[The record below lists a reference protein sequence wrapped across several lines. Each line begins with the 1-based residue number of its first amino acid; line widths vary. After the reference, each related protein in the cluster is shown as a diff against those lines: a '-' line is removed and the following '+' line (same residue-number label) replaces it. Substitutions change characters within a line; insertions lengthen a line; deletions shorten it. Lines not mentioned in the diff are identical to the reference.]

1 MVKKLKVKFNM
12 RVPCEIELNVVDEKE
27 FNANKESFIQACQD
41 DETAQVIVSDYIEEY
56 GIESVADTFY
66 KDDLN
71 REVENVYKVTD
82 EKDNVIFEQNQK

>member
-1 MVKKLKVKFNM
+1 M
-12 RVPCEIELNVVDEKE
+12 RNRINVVDEKE

-41 DETAQVIVSDYIEEY
+41 DDTAQVIVSDYIEEY
-56 GIESVADTFY
+56 GIESVSDTFY

>member
-41 DETAQVIVSDYIEEY
+41 DDTAQVIVSDYIE
-56 GIESVADTFY
+56 
-66 KDDLN
+66 
-71 REVENVYKVTD
+71 
-82 EKDNVIFEQNQK
+82 